1 MFGMTT
7 RGYTILGWLTWQIA
21 KWVGKRKMD
30 QNKAKLGGGAAVL
43 GLLALGLIAAKATG
57 GRGDDDDS

>member
-1 MFGMTT
+1 MTT

-21 KWVGKRKMD
+21 KRVGKRKMD
-30 QNKAKLGGGAAVL
+30 QNKAKLGGGAAAL

-57 GRGDDDDS
+57 GGDDDS